1 VILLVARLGL
11 AAVFAVA
18 AIGKLRDRAGAARA
32 LGDFGVPARLADP
45 GAIALPI
52 AELAIA
58 GLLVATPTA
67 RAGAIAA
74 LALLGLFVIAIGRSI
89 SRGEQPDC
97 NCFGTVHSAPAGW
110 TTLARNLAF
119 GAVAV
124 AIVAAGSG
132 RSLTNALDGA
142 DAWAVGVGLVVA
154 MQLLL
159 SWQLFRQNG
168 RLIVRVRALEER
180 LDLDHSAGSAPHG
193 LDPGEVAPAFE
204 LPDLDG
210 RPLTLDELLARGR
223 TAALVF
229 SDPGC
234 GACIDL
240 LPALARAERERSDLT
255 IALLT
260 TGDAT
265 QNRMRLNGS
274 RLATVLLQDEHEVTT
289 AYAVKATP
297 AAVLVDPG
305 GRIASP
311 LAVGGPRIEE
321 LLLTPSPA
329 PAELEIVSVAA
340 R

>member
-1 VILLVARLGL
+1 VILLVARLGI
-11 AAVFAVA
+11 AAVFAIA
-18 AIGKLRDRAGAARA
+18 AVGKLRDRAGASRA
-32 LGDFGVPARLADP
+32 LGNFGVPARLAGP
-45 GAIALPI
+45 GATALPI
-52 AELAIA
+52 AELAVA

-67 RAGAIAA
+67 RAGGIGAV
-74 LALLGLFVIAIGRSI
+74 ALLSLFVIAIGRSV
-89 SRGEQPDC
+89 SRGERPDC

-110 TTLARNLAF
+110 TTLARNLVF
-119 GAVAV
+119 GAIAV
-124 AIVAAGSG
+124 AIVVAGSG
-132 RSLTNALDGA
+132 RSLTSALDGA
-142 DAWAVGVGLVVA
+142 EAWAVGVGLLVVLQ
-154 MQLLL
+154 MLL

-180 LDLDHSAGSAPHG
+180 VDLDHPAASATHG
-193 LDPGEVAPAFE
+193 LDVGEVAPAFDLHE
-204 LPDLDG
+204 LDG
-210 RPLTLDELLARGR
+210 GSLTLDELLGRGR

-234 GACIDL
+234 GACIEL

-260 TGDAT
+260 TGDAM
-265 QNRMRLNGS
+265 QNRVRLNGS

-297 AAVLVDPG
+297 AAVLVDSG

-311 LAVGGPRIEE
+311 LAVGAPRVQE
-321 LLLTPSPA
+321 LLRPPSLA